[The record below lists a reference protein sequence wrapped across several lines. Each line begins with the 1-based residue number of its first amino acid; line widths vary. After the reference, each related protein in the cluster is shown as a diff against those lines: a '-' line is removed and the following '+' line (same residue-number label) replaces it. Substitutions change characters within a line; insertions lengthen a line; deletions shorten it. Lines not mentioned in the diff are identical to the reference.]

1 LFFVALTNEAFNNG
15 SAKRVFAYS
24 IPRAMFGRDE
34 IFNGFLGIARVD
46 PSALEMCFL
55 LFCAN
60 TSHTHTLPRFLLSWY
75 IGVRFSYVFRALRAT
90 VFFTLFFGVLSLIGF

>member
-46 PSALEMCFL
+46 PSALEMCFVVL
-55 LFCAN
+55 CKHLAHTYAPSLFVV
-60 TSHTHTLPRFLLSWY
+60 SWY
-75 IGVRFSYVFRALRAT
+75 IGVRFLMFLERCAQL
-90 VFFTLFFGVLSLIGF
+90 FFTLFFGVLIGF